1 MARFL
6 IEVPHEA
13 ERVACA
19 RVIDIFF
26 KTGSHFLT
34 HADWGCKDGDHKA
47 WIIADF
53 GSKEEAGSIL
63 PPALRVQAKIVR
75 LNCFSQEEIDAIL
88 TNHPPSR
95 RDSKGPLSRVEGGR
109 MHAIAQ

>member
-19 RVIDIFF
+19 RVVDIFL

-34 HADWGCKDGDHKA
+34 HADWGCTDGEHKA
-47 WIIADF
+47 WIIADVD
-53 GSKEEAGSIL
+53 SKEEARSIL
-63 PPALRVQAKIVR
+63 PPSMRSEAKIVQ
-75 LNCFSQEEIDAIL
+75 LNYFSLEEIDAIL
-88 TNHPPSR
+88 RHHQVSLQQP
-95 RDSKGPLSRVEGGR
+95 
-109 MHAIAQ
+109 